1 MNASAV
7 VAPNYI
13 AIGAVT
19 LVVAA
24 AVCDVRAR
32 RIPNRLVL
40 AGWLAALPAQCAAHG
55 AAAGALT
62 WLAGW
67 LTGFA
72 MLLPFYL
79 LRGMAAGDVKLMAA
93 AGAWLGTSLA
103 FDAGLATFVLG
114 GIGSVALAMYR
125 GRTRDLLA
133 SACTV
138 VCGQAR
144 RTSHAGGAG
153 EVDASAAESNATAFV
168 TAADTATVRSPI
180 GTLPYGVAIALGTI
194 GVLFAQT

>member
-1 MNASAV
+1 MNASTVA
-7 VAPNYI
+7 APNYI

-19 LVVAA
+19 LVIAA

-55 AAAGALT
+55 VAAGALT

-79 LRGMAAGDVKLMAA
+79 LRGMAAGDVKLMAG

-133 SACTV
+133 GACAV
-138 VCGQAR
+138 LRGQAWQVP
-144 RTSHAGGAG
+144 HAGGADG
-153 EVDASAAESNATAFV
+153 ASPSATASSATALN
-168 TAADTATVRSPI
+168 TAAVRSPI
-180 GTLPYGVAIALGTI
+180 GALPYGVAIALGTI
-194 GVLFAQT
+194 GVLFAQA